1 VNIPFFLLS
10 LAICGLV
17 LGQKD
22 DDDETVYL
30 LKKGLH
36 VYMDSSD
43 LNFISQ
49 PKPFFYRK
57 NIPDLYGCPGE
68 FKHGLASGDPTSE
81 AVIIWTRWTPPS
93 GFSGVKVV
101 NYQVATVPDFSSIE
115 QQGVFTTDSSI
126 DYTVKIDVQGLDANQ
141 VYFYRFFTPND
152 TSIIGRTKTVNISNE
167 NVRLAFVNCNDY
179 TKGYFN
185 TYKALADRND
195 IDAVVHLGDYIYE
208 QGGGTNDRSHDPP
221 SQIWQLNDYRTR
233 YSQYKLD
240 NYLGKSHQLY
250 PFIQIWDDHDIV
262 VDAVSDTSLA
272 HQAQYGSYQAR
283 KWAAVKA
290 FREWNP
296 VRDDTTNFIK
306 NWRKFSFGNTVEM
319 FVLDVRLYD
328 RDRFPQNTNDTI
340 YDSPFAKMLGPE
352 QLNWLLTNLQQS
364 TAKWKIIANGLM
376 FSQLEALG
384 TPLVLENWDGYNHE
398 RNQIFQLIKNQN
410 ISNVIVY
417 SGDFHCAFANNLS
430 DNPYNL
436 LNYNPLNGNGSL
448 AVEFIPPSASSDNFD
463 EGNDFGLGAGNSQLA
478 QTLIT
483 TANPHVKYVNLNDH
497 GFGLLD
503 LNTNRAQ
510 NEFWYVNTLMDA
522 ANTTTSCGSVTVVN
536 DNSNKITAGNN
547 PLSFGNLGIAPLG
560 CFQDNAEI
568 GEHPNA
574 QNPGVLSC
582 FPNPFS
588 SEITFQILGEIGK
601 TFRVELYNSLGQA
614 VADKT
619 FYQNSVIENFHWEIP
634 RQLPKAPYVLKIIGD
649 ELYWLQNL
657 IKQ

>member
-1 VNIPFFLLS
+1 MKLYFFLFLVVSSS
-10 LAICGLV
+10 LF
-17 LGQKD
+17 LGQKK
-22 DDDETVYL
+22 DDDETVYQ

-36 VYMDSSD
+36 IYLDSSQ
-43 LNFISQ
+43 LSITNEA
-49 PKPFFYRK
+49 KPVFFRK
-57 NIPDLYGCPGE
+57 NIPNLYGCVGQ
-68 FKHGLASGDPTSE
+68 FKHGVASGDPTLES
-81 AVIIWTRWTPPS
+81 VIIWTRWTPPS
-93 GFSGVKVV
+93 NFSGPQSVSF
-101 NYQVATVPDFSSIE
+101 QVSELPNFTSIE
-115 QQGVFTTDSSI
+115 QQGAFTTDSSI
-126 DYTVKIDVQGLDANQ
+126 DYTVKVDVQGLDANH
-141 VYFYRFFTPND
+141 VYYYRFFTSND
-152 TSIIGRTKTVNISNE
+152 TSIIGRTKTLNISDE
-167 NVRLAFVNCNDY
+167 SVRLAFVNCNDY
-179 TKGYFN
+179 IKGYFN

-208 QGGGTNDRSHDPP
+208 QGGGANDRMHDPP

-296 VRDDTTNFIK
+296 VRDDTTNLIK
-306 NWRKFSFGNTVEM
+306 NWRKFSFGNTLEM

-328 RDRFPQNTNDTI
+328 RDRFPQNTNDTM

-364 TAKWKIIANGLM
+364 NATWKIIANGLM

-410 ISNVIVY
+410 IDNVIVY

-436 LNYNPLNGNGSL
+436 LNYNPINGNGSL

-463 EGNDFGLGAGNSQLA
+463 EGNDFGLGAGNYALA

-483 TANPHVKYVNLNDH
+483 TGNPHVKYVNLIDH
-497 GFGLLD
+497 GYGLLD
-503 LNTNRAQ
+503 LNANRAQ
-510 NEFWYVNTLMDA
+510 NEFWYVNTVMDA
-522 ANTTTSCGSVTVVN
+522 ATTTSYCGNVSVVN
-536 DNSNKITAGNN
+536 NNSNKITNGNN
-547 PLSFGNLGIAPLG
+547 PLSFGNLGTAPLG
-560 CFQDNAEI
+560 CFQDNTGIE
-568 GEHPNA
+568 ELFYS
-574 QNPGVLSC
+574 QQPGILSC
-582 FPNPFS
+582 YPNPFS
-588 SEITFQILGEIGK
+588 SDITFQMLGEIGK
-601 TFRVELYNSLGQA
+601 TINVELYNSLGQS
-614 VADKT
+614 VASKT

-634 RQLPKAPYVLKIIGD
+634 KQLPKAPYVLQIISD
-649 ELYWLQNL
+649 EFHWHKHI

>member
-1 VNIPFFLLS
+1 MKHYFFLFLVISSS
-10 LAICGLV
+10 LF
-17 LGQKD
+17 LGQKKE
-22 DDDETVYL
+22 DDETVYQ

-36 VYMDSSD
+36 VYLDSSQLSTTNED
-43 LNFISQ
+43 EPI
-49 PKPFFYRK
+49 FFRK
-57 NIPDLYGCPGE
+57 NIPNLYGCEGQ
-68 FKHGLASGDPTSE
+68 FKHGVASGDPTHESF
-81 AVIIWTRWTPPS
+81 IIWTRWTPPS
-93 GFSGVKVV
+93 NFSGPQSVGF
-101 NYQVATVPDFSSIE
+101 QVSELPNFTTIE
-115 QQGVFTTDSSI
+115 QQGVYLTDTSI
-126 DYTVKIDVQGLDANQ
+126 DYTVKVDVQGLLANRI
-141 VYFYRFFTPND
+141 YYYRFFTPND
-152 TSIIGRTKTVNISNE
+152 TSITGRTKTLHLTNE

-195 IDAVVHLGDYIYE
+195 VDVVVHLGDYIYE
-208 QGGGTNDRSHDPP
+208 QGGGSNDRAHDPP
-221 SQIWQLNDYRTR
+221 SDIWQLNDYRTR

-296 VRDDTTNFIK
+296 VRDDTSNFIK
-306 NWRKFSFGNTVEM
+306 NWRKFSFGSTLDM
-319 FVLDVRLYD
+319 FVVDVRLYD
-328 RDRFPQNTNDTI
+328 RDKFPQNINDTM
-340 YDSPFAKMLGPE
+340 YNSPFAKMLGPE

-364 TAKWKIIANGLM
+364 TATWKIIANGLM

-430 DNPYNL
+430 DNPYNI
-436 LNYNPLNGNGSL
+436 LNYNPINGNGSL

-463 EGNDFGLGAGNSQLA
+463 EGNDFGLGAGNYSLA

-483 TANPHVKYVNLNDH
+483 TGNPHVKYVNLIDH

-503 LNTNRAQ
+503 LSPNRAQ
-510 NEFWYVNTLMDA
+510 NEFWYVNSVMDA
-522 ANTTTSCGSVTVVN
+522 ATTTSYCGNVSVVN
-536 DNSNKITAGNN
+536 NNSNKITNGNN
-547 PLSFGNLGIAPLG
+547 PLSAGNLGFMPLG
-560 CFQDNAEI
+560 CFQSNTGIE
-568 GEHPNA
+568 EPFNV
-574 QNPGVLSC
+574 QQPGILSC
-582 FPNPFS
+582 YPNPFS
-588 SEITFQILGEIGK
+588 SDITFQMLGEIGK
-601 TFRVELYNSLGQA
+601 MINVELYNSLGQS
-614 VADKT
+614 VASKT
-619 FYQNSVIENFHWEIP
+619 FYQNSVIENFYWEIP
-634 RQLPKAPYVLKIIGD
+634 KQLPKAPYVLQIISD
-649 ELYWLQNL
+649 EFRWH
-657 IKQ
+657 KQILKQ